1 VAARSCS
8 VAKIVFFAT
17 PFFVGRRVEICR
29 AVEEANG
36 GRKKWK
42 QQQQQRRVK
51 MSVFNTCE
59 SVSLSRQNF

>member
-36 GRKKWK
+36 GEKKNGNNNNNK
-42 QQQQQRRVK
+42 G
-51 MSVFNTCE
+51 E
-59 SVSLSRQNF
+59 